1 MGICWDAGAFDYY
14 IQNYWKMQPITVLF
28 VPGNHEN
35 YPEIMRHPFVDTPWG
50 DKAYQITENV
60 YCLRRGGY
68 YTIEGKTFFTFGG
81 ARSHDILCRKEGKT
95 WWKEELPTGEECEYG
110 FEVLAAHSNKADF
123 LITHCADDILLHKI
137 EAVIAADK
145 LGDSTQRYQ
154 FTAYRWNGTA
164 WAACDGNYSASN
176 VYFDEDFTFTKAIGT
191 VTIPSSGSQVVAAT
205 GKNLKEFF
213 AGLFAQEQ
221 NPTMTQPT
229 ATLNSSNIGA
239 KEVGENVALNFS
251 FATNPG
257 SYSYGPSTGV
267 TFSNHSATFNGENK
281 TGTSGTFTTYQVK
294 DGDNL
299 TITGSCES
307 SQGAM
312 PKTNIGN
319 DYPAGRIAAKT
330 FSNLTKGTLT
340 GYRAWFCGY
349 KNGTN
354 ALANPTAITG
364 AEIRAL
370 GNSANGSWKSQM
382 NVSQM
387 KQMFFAAPAGKGYKP
402 AVKDHSTTAPQTV
415 QGPIT
420 VYVKGA
426 NNYVTE
432 DAPNGMAYDVWYV
445 ANADA
450 ASGSATLDISWA

>member
-1 MGICWDAGAFDYY
+1 MSTELKTRIILRNDSTANWTA
-14 IQNYWKMQPITVLF
+14 NETTVLLKGEVGIEF
-28 VPGNHEN
+28 NPNATTAGKK
-35 YPEIMRHPFVDTPWG
+35 ILMKIG
-50 DKAYQITENV
+50 DGITAWKDLP
-60 YCLRRGGY
+60 Y
-68 YTIEGKTFFTFGG
+68 FGG
-81 ARSHDILCRKEGKT
+81 EEAHVYEAQVAKGGDHSAAITTALNGATPNTHDIAIVK
-95 WWKEELPTGEECEYG
+95 
-110 FEVLAAHSNKADF
+110 
-123 LITHCADDILLHKI
+123 

-191 VTIPSSGSQVVAAT
+191 VTIPSSGSKVVAAT

-221 NPTMTQPT
+221 NPTTTQPT

-267 TFSNHSATFNGENK
+267 TFSNYSATFNGENK
-281 TGTSGTFTTYQVK
+281 TGASGTFTTYQVK

-319 DYPAGRIAAKT
+319 DYPTGRIQAKT

-354 ALANPTAITG
+354 ALADPTAITG
-364 AEIRAL
+364 AQIRAL

-387 KQMFFAAPAGKGYKP
+387 KQMFFAAPAGMGYKP

-415 QGPIT
+415 LGPIT
-420 VYVKGA
+420 VYVPGA
-426 NNYVTE
+426 NGYMTE
-432 DAPNGMAYDVWYV
+432 AETANGGMAYDVWYV

-450 ASGSATLDISWA
+450 ASGSATLDISRA

>member
-1 MGICWDAGAFDYY
+1 MSTELKTRIILRNDSTANWTA
-14 IQNYWKMQPITVLF
+14 NETTVLLKGEVGIEF
-28 VPGNHEN
+28 NPNATTAGKK
-35 YPEIMRHPFVDTPWG
+35 ILMKIG
-50 DKAYQITENV
+50 DGVTAWKDLPY
-60 YCLRRGGY
+60 
-68 YTIEGKTFFTFGG
+68 FGG
-81 ARSHDILCRKEGKT
+81 EEGHVYETQVAKGGDHSAAITTALGGATPNTHDIAIVK
-95 WWKEELPTGEECEYG
+95 
-110 FEVLAAHSNKADF
+110 
-123 LITHCADDILLHKI
+123 

-145 LGDSTQRYQ
+145 LGDATQRYQ
-154 FTAYRWNGTA
+154 FTAYRWNGTT

-191 VTIPSSGSQVVAAT
+191 VTIPSSGSKVVAAT

-221 NPTMTQPT
+221 NPTTTQPT

-239 KEVGENVALNFS
+239 KEVGENIALNFS

-257 SYSYGPSTGV
+257 SYSYGPNTGV
-267 TFSNHSATFNGENK
+267 TFSGHTATFNNETK

-294 DGDNL
+294 DGDKL

-319 DYPAGRIAAKT
+319 DYPTGRIEAKT

-354 ALANPTAITG
+354 ALADPTAITG
-364 AEIRAL
+364 AQIRAL

-387 KQMFFAAPAGKGYKP
+387 KQMFFAAPTGKGYKP

-415 QGPIT
+415 LGPIT
-420 VYVKGA
+420 VYVPGA
-426 NNYVTE
+426 NGYMTE
-432 DAPNGMAYDVWYV
+432 AETANGGMAYDVWYV

-450 ASGSATLDISWA
+450 ASGSATLDISRA

>member
-1 MGICWDAGAFDYY
+1 
-14 IQNYWKMQPITVLF
+14 MQTELKTRIILRNDSTANWTANETTVLLKGEVGIEF
-28 VPGNHEN
+28 NPNATTAGKK
-35 YPEIMRHPFVDTPWG
+35 ILMKIG
-50 DKAYQITENV
+50 DDITAWKDLP
-60 YCLRRGGY
+60 Y
-68 YTIEGKTFFTFGG
+68 FGG
-81 ARSHDILCRKEGKT
+81 EEAHVYEAQVAKGGDHSAAITTALNGATPNTHDIAIVK
-95 WWKEELPTGEECEYG
+95 
-110 FEVLAAHSNKADF
+110 
-123 LITHCADDILLHKI
+123 

-176 VYFDEDFTFTKAIGT
+176 VYFDEDFTFTQAIGT
-191 VTIPSSGSQVVAAT
+191 VTIPGSGSTVVAAT

-213 AGLFAQEQ
+213 AGIFAKEET
-221 NPTMTQPT
+221 PKTTQPT
-229 ATLNSSNIGA
+229 ATLNSNNISA

-267 TFSNHSATFNGENK
+267 TFSNYSATFNGENK
-281 TGTSGTFTTYQVK
+281 TGASGTFTTYQVK

-319 DYPAGRIAAKT
+319 DYPTGRIQAKT

-354 ALANPTAITG
+354 ALADPTAITG
-364 AEIRAL
+364 AQIRAL
-370 GNSANGSWKSQM
+370 GNSVNGSWKSQM

-387 KQMFFAAPAGKGYKP
+387 KQMFFAAPAGMGYKP

-415 QGPIT
+415 LGPIT
-420 VYVKGA
+420 VYVPGA
-426 NNYVTE
+426 NGYMTE
-432 DAPNGMAYDVWYV
+432 AETANGGMAYDVWYV

-450 ASGSATLDISWA
+450 ASGSATLDISRA

>member
-1 MGICWDAGAFDYY
+1 MSTELKTRIILRNDSTANWTA
-14 IQNYWKMQPITVLF
+14 NETTVLLKGEVGIEF
-28 VPGNHEN
+28 NPNATTAGKK
-35 YPEIMRHPFVDTPWG
+35 ILMKIG
-50 DKAYQITENV
+50 DGITAWKDLP
-60 YCLRRGGY
+60 Y
-68 YTIEGKTFFTFGG
+68 FGG
-81 ARSHDILCRKEGKT
+81 EEAHVYEAQVAKGGDHSAAITTALNGATPNTHDIAIVK
-95 WWKEELPTGEECEYG
+95 
-110 FEVLAAHSNKADF
+110 
-123 LITHCADDILLHKI
+123 

-191 VTIPSSGSQVVAAT
+191 VTIPSSGSKVVAAT

-221 NPTMTQPT
+221 NPTTTQPT

-239 KEVGENVALNFS
+239 KEVGTNIDLNFS

-267 TFSNHSATFNGENK
+267 TFSNYSATFNGENK

-294 DGDNL
+294 DGDSL

-319 DYPAGRIAAKT
+319 DYPAGRIQAKT

-354 ALANPTAITG
+354 ALADPTAITG
-364 AEIRAL
+364 AQIRAL

-387 KQMFFAAPAGKGYKP
+387 KQMFFAAPAGRGYKP

-415 QGPIT
+415 LGPIT
-420 VYVKGA
+420 VYVPGA
-426 NNYVTE
+426 NGYMTE
-432 DAPNGMAYDVWYV
+432 AETANGGMAYDVWYV

-450 ASGSATLDISWA
+450 ASGSATLDISRA

>member
-1 MGICWDAGAFDYY
+1 MSTELKTRIILRNDSTANWTA
-14 IQNYWKMQPITVLF
+14 NETTVLLKGEVGIEF
-28 VPGNHEN
+28 NPNATTTTGKK
-35 YPEIMRHPFVDTPWG
+35 ILMKIG
-50 DKAYQITENV
+50 DGITAWKDLP
-60 YCLRRGGY
+60 Y
-68 YTIEGKTFFTFGG
+68 FGG
-81 ARSHDILCRKEGKT
+81 EEAHVYEAQVAKGGDHSAAITTALNGATPNTHDIAIVK
-95 WWKEELPTGEECEYG
+95 
-110 FEVLAAHSNKADF
+110 
-123 LITHCADDILLHKI
+123 

-145 LGDSTQRYQ
+145 LGDATQRYQ

-164 WAACDGNYSASN
+164 WTACDGNYSASN

-221 NPTMTQPT
+221 NPTTTQPT

-239 KEVGENVALNFS
+239 KEVGSNIDLNFS

-267 TFSNHSATFNGENK
+267 TFSNYSATFNGENK

-294 DGDNL
+294 DGDSL

-319 DYPAGRIAAKT
+319 DYPAGRIQAKA

-354 ALANPTAITG
+354 ALADPTAITG
-364 AEIRAL
+364 AQIRAL

-387 KQMFFAAPAGKGYKP
+387 KQMFFAAPAGRGYKP

-415 QGPIT
+415 LGPIT
-420 VYVKGA
+420 VYVPGA
-426 NNYVTE
+426 NGYVTE
-432 DAPNGMAYDVWYV
+432 AERANGGMAYDVWYV

-450 ASGSATLDISWA
+450 ASGSATLDISRA

>member
-1 MGICWDAGAFDYY
+1 MSTELKTRIILRNDSTANWTA
-14 IQNYWKMQPITVLF
+14 NETTVLLKGEVGIEF
-28 VPGNHEN
+28 NPNATTAGKK
-35 YPEIMRHPFVDTPWG
+35 ILMKIG
-50 DKAYQITENV
+50 DGVTAWKDLPY
-60 YCLRRGGY
+60 
-68 YTIEGKTFFTFGG
+68 FGG
-81 ARSHDILCRKEGKT
+81 EEGHVYETQVAKGGDHSAAITTALGGATPNTHDIAIVK
-95 WWKEELPTGEECEYG
+95 
-110 FEVLAAHSNKADF
+110 
-123 LITHCADDILLHKI
+123 

-145 LGDSTQRYQ
+145 LGDATQRYQ
-154 FTAYRWNGTA
+154 FTAYRWNGTT

-191 VTIPSSGSQVVAAT
+191 VTIPSSGSKVVAAT

-221 NPTMTQPT
+221 NPTTTQPT

-239 KEVGENVALNFS
+239 KEVGENIALNFS

-257 SYSYGPSTGV
+257 SYSYGPNTGV
-267 TFSNHSATFNGENK
+267 TFSNYSATFNGETK

-294 DGDNL
+294 DGDSL
-299 TITGSCES
+299 KITGSCES

-319 DYPAGRIAAKT
+319 DYPTGRIEAKT

-354 ALANPTAITG
+354 ALADPTAITG
-364 AEIRAL
+364 AQIRAL

-415 QGPIT
+415 LGPIT
-420 VYVKGA
+420 VYVPGA
-426 NNYVTE
+426 NGYMTE
-432 DAPNGMAYDVWYV
+432 AETANGGMAYDVWYV

-450 ASGSATLDISWA
+450 ASGSATLDISRA

>member
-1 MGICWDAGAFDYY
+1 MSTELKTRIILRNDSTANWTA
-14 IQNYWKMQPITVLF
+14 NETTVLLKGEVGIEF
-28 VPGNHEN
+28 NPNATTTGKK
-35 YPEIMRHPFVDTPWG
+35 ILMKIG
-50 DKAYQITENV
+50 DGIAAWKDLPY
-60 YCLRRGGY
+60 
-68 YTIEGKTFFTFGG
+68 FGG
-81 ARSHDILCRKEGKT
+81 EEAHVYEAQVAKGGDHSAAITTALNGATPNTHDIAIVK
-95 WWKEELPTGEECEYG
+95 
-110 FEVLAAHSNKADF
+110 
-123 LITHCADDILLHKI
+123 

-145 LGDSTQRYQ
+145 LGDATQRYQ

-221 NPTMTQPT
+221 NPTTTQPT
-229 ATLNSSNIGA
+229 ATLNSNNIGA

-294 DGDNL
+294 DGDSL

-319 DYPAGRIAAKT
+319 DYPTGRIQAKT

-354 ALANPTAITG
+354 ALADPTAITG
-364 AEIRAL
+364 AQIRAL

-387 KQMFFAAPAGKGYKP
+387 KQMFFAAPAGRGYKP

-415 QGPIT
+415 LGPIT
-420 VYVKGA
+420 VYVPGA
-426 NNYVTE
+426 NGYMTE
-432 DAPNGMAYDVWYV
+432 AETANGGMAYDVWYV

-450 ASGSATLDISWA
+450 ASGSATLDISRA

>member
-1 MGICWDAGAFDYY
+1 MSTELKTRIILRNDSTANWTANDT
-14 IQNYWKMQPITVLF
+14 TVLLK
-28 VPGNHEN
+28 G
-35 YPEIMRHPFVDTPWG
+35 EIGIEFNPDATTAGKKILMKIG
-50 DKAYQITENV
+50 DGIKAWKDLPY
-60 YCLRRGGY
+60 
-68 YTIEGKTFFTFGG
+68 FGG
-81 ARSHDILCRKEGKT
+81 EEAHVYEAQVAKGGDHSAAITTALNGATPNTHDVAIVK
-95 WWKEELPTGEECEYG
+95 
-110 FEVLAAHSNKADF
+110 
-123 LITHCADDILLHKI
+123 

-145 LGDSTQRYQ
+145 LGDATQRYQ
-154 FTAYRWNGTA
+154 FTAYRWNGTT

-221 NPTMTQPT
+221 NPTTTQPT
-229 ATLNSSNIGA
+229 AALNSSNIGA
-239 KEVGENVALNFS
+239 KEVGTNIDLNFS

-319 DYPAGRIAAKT
+319 DYPTGRIQAKT

-354 ALANPTAITG
+354 ALADPTAITG
-364 AEIRAL
+364 AQIRAL

-415 QGPIT
+415 LGPIT
-420 VYVKGA
+420 VYVPGA
-426 NNYVTE
+426 NGYVTE
-432 DAPNGMAYDVWYV
+432 AERANGGMAYDVWYV

-450 ASGSATLDISWA
+450 ASGSATLDISRA

>member
-1 MGICWDAGAFDYY
+1 MSTELKTRIILRNDSTANWTA
-14 IQNYWKMQPITVLF
+14 NETTVLLKGEVGIEF
-28 VPGNHEN
+28 NPNATTAGKK
-35 YPEIMRHPFVDTPWG
+35 ILMKIG
-50 DKAYQITENV
+50 DGVTAWKDLPY
-60 YCLRRGGY
+60 
-68 YTIEGKTFFTFGG
+68 FGG
-81 ARSHDILCRKEGKT
+81 EEGHVYETQVAKGGDHSAAITTALGGATPNTHDIAIVK
-95 WWKEELPTGEECEYG
+95 
-110 FEVLAAHSNKADF
+110 
-123 LITHCADDILLHKI
+123 

-145 LGDSTQRYQ
+145 LGDATQRYQ
-154 FTAYRWNGTA
+154 FTAYRWNGTT

-191 VTIPSSGSQVVAAT
+191 VTIPSSGSKVVAAT

-221 NPTMTQPT
+221 NPTTTQPT

-239 KEVGENVALNFS
+239 KEVGENIALNFS

-257 SYSYGPSTGV
+257 SYSYGPNTGV
-267 TFSNHSATFNGENK
+267 TFSNYSATFNGETK

-294 DGDNL
+294 DGDSL
-299 TITGSCES
+299 KITGSCES

-319 DYPAGRIAAKT
+319 DYPTGRIEAKT

-354 ALANPTAITG
+354 ALADPTAITG
-364 AEIRAL
+364 AQIRAL

-387 KQMFFAAPAGKGYKP
+387 KQMFFAAPTGKGYKP

-415 QGPIT
+415 LGPIT
-420 VYVKGA
+420 VYVPGA
-426 NNYVTE
+426 NGYMTE
-432 DAPNGMAYDVWYV
+432 TETANGGMAYDVWYV

-450 ASGSATLDISWA
+450 ASGSATLDISRA

>member
-1 MGICWDAGAFDYY
+1 MSTELKTRIILRNDSTANWTA
-14 IQNYWKMQPITVLF
+14 NETTVLLKGEVGIEF
-28 VPGNHEN
+28 NPNATTAGKK
-35 YPEIMRHPFVDTPWG
+35 ILMKIG
-50 DKAYQITENV
+50 DGITAWKDLP
-60 YCLRRGGY
+60 Y
-68 YTIEGKTFFTFGG
+68 FGG
-81 ARSHDILCRKEGKT
+81 EEAHVYEAQVAKGGDHSAAITTALNGATPNTHDIAIVK
-95 WWKEELPTGEECEYG
+95 
-110 FEVLAAHSNKADF
+110 
-123 LITHCADDILLHKI
+123 

-145 LGDSTQRYQ
+145 LGDATQRYQ
-154 FTAYRWNGTA
+154 FTAYRWNGTT

-191 VTIPSSGSQVVAAT
+191 VTIPSSGSKVVAAT

-221 NPTMTQPT
+221 NPTTTQPT

-319 DYPAGRIAAKT
+319 DYPTGRIEAKT

-354 ALANPTAITG
+354 ALADPAAITG
-364 AEIRAL
+364 AQIRAL

-415 QGPIT
+415 LGPIT
-420 VYVKGA
+420 VYVPGA
-426 NNYVTE
+426 NGYMTE
-432 DAPNGMAYDVWYV
+432 AETANGGMAYDVWYV

-450 ASGSATLDISWA
+450 ASGSATLDISRA

>member
-1 MGICWDAGAFDYY
+1 MSTELKTRIILRNDSTANWTA
-14 IQNYWKMQPITVLF
+14 NETTVLLKGEVGIEF
-28 VPGNHEN
+28 NPNATTAGKK
-35 YPEIMRHPFVDTPWG
+35 ILMKIG
-50 DKAYQITENV
+50 DGVTAWKDLPY
-60 YCLRRGGY
+60 
-68 YTIEGKTFFTFGG
+68 FGG
-81 ARSHDILCRKEGKT
+81 EEGHVYETQVAKGGDHSAAITTALGGATPNTHDIAIVK
-95 WWKEELPTGEECEYG
+95 
-110 FEVLAAHSNKADF
+110 
-123 LITHCADDILLHKI
+123 

-145 LGDSTQRYQ
+145 LGDATQRYQ
-154 FTAYRWNGTA
+154 FTAYRWNGTT

-191 VTIPSSGSQVVAAT
+191 VTIPSSGSKVVAAT

-221 NPTMTQPT
+221 NPTTTQPT

-239 KEVGENVALNFS
+239 KEVGENIALNFS

-257 SYSYGPSTGV
+257 SYSYGPNTGV
-267 TFSNHSATFNGENK
+267 TFSNHSATFNGESK

-294 DGDNL
+294 DGDKL

-319 DYPAGRIAAKT
+319 DYPTGRIEAKT

-354 ALANPTAITG
+354 ALADPTAITG
-364 AEIRAL
+364 AQIRAL

-387 KQMFFAAPAGKGYKP
+387 KQMFFAAPTGKGYKP

-415 QGPIT
+415 LGPIT
-420 VYVKGA
+420 VYVPGA
-426 NNYVTE
+426 NGYMTE
-432 DAPNGMAYDVWYV
+432 AETANGGMAYDVWYV

-450 ASGSATLDISWA
+450 ASGSATLDISRA

>member
-1 MGICWDAGAFDYY
+1 MSTELKTRIILRNDSTANWTANESTAVLLKGEIGIEFNPDADTAGKKILMKIGDG
-14 IQNYWKMQPITVLF
+14 ITKWKDLP
-28 VPGNHEN
+28 
-35 YPEIMRHPFVDTPWG
+35 Y
-50 DKAYQITENV
+50 
-60 YCLRRGGY
+60 
-68 YTIEGKTFFTFGG
+68 FGG
-81 ARSHDILCRKEGKT
+81 EEAHVYEAQVAKGGDHSAAITAALNGATPNTHDVAIVK
-95 WWKEELPTGEECEYG
+95 
-110 FEVLAAHSNKADF
+110 
-123 LITHCADDILLHKI
+123 

-191 VTIPSSGSQVVAAT
+191 VTIPSSGSKVVAAT

-221 NPTMTQPT
+221 NPTTTQPT
-229 ATLNSSNIGA
+229 ATLDSNNIGA
-239 KEVGENVALNFS
+239 KEVGTNIAINFI
-251 FATNPG
+251 FKTNPG
-257 SYSYGPSTGV
+257 SYSYEPKNTGV
-267 TFSNHSATFNGENK
+267 TFSNYSATFNGENK
-281 TGTSGTFTTYQVK
+281 TGASGTFTTYQVK

-307 SQGAM
+307 SQGAI

-319 DYPAGRIAAKT
+319 DYPAGQIQAKT

-349 KNGTN
+349 KNGTD
-354 ALANPTAITG
+354 ALADPTKITG
-364 AEIRAL
+364 ADIRAL

-387 KQMFFAAPAGKGYKP
+387 KQMFFAAPAGRGSKP
-402 AVKDHSTTAPQTV
+402 SVKDHSTTAPQTV

-420 VYVKGA
+420 VHVKGA

-432 DAPNGMAYDVWYV
+432 DAPEGMAYDVWYV

>member
-1 MGICWDAGAFDYY
+1 MSTELKTRIILRNDSTANWTA
-14 IQNYWKMQPITVLF
+14 NETTVLLKGEVGIEF
-28 VPGNHEN
+28 NPNATTAGKK
-35 YPEIMRHPFVDTPWG
+35 ILMKIG
-50 DKAYQITENV
+50 DGITAWKDLP
-60 YCLRRGGY
+60 Y
-68 YTIEGKTFFTFGG
+68 FGG
-81 ARSHDILCRKEGKT
+81 EEAHVYEAQVAKGGDHSAAITTALNGATPNTHDIAIVK
-95 WWKEELPTGEECEYG
+95 
-110 FEVLAAHSNKADF
+110 
-123 LITHCADDILLHKI
+123 

-191 VTIPSSGSQVVAAT
+191 VTIPSSGSKVVAAT

-221 NPTMTQPT
+221 NPTTTQPT

-239 KEVGENVALNFS
+239 KEVGTNIDLNFS

-267 TFSNHSATFNGENK
+267 TFSNYSATFNGENK

-294 DGDNL
+294 DGDSL

-319 DYPAGRIAAKT
+319 DYPTGRIEAKT

-354 ALANPTAITG
+354 ALADPTAITG
-364 AEIRAL
+364 AQIRAL

-387 KQMFFAAPAGKGYKP
+387 KQMFFAAPAGRGYKP

-415 QGPIT
+415 LGPIT
-420 VYVKGA
+420 VYVPGA
-426 NNYVTE
+426 NGYMTE
-432 DAPNGMAYDVWYV
+432 AETANGGMAYDVWYV

-450 ASGSATLDISWA
+450 ASGSATLDISRA

>member
-1 MGICWDAGAFDYY
+1 MSTELKTRIILRNDSTANWTA
-14 IQNYWKMQPITVLF
+14 NETTVLLKGEVGIEF
-28 VPGNHEN
+28 NPNATTAGKK
-35 YPEIMRHPFVDTPWG
+35 ILMKIG
-50 DKAYQITENV
+50 DGITAWKDLP
-60 YCLRRGGY
+60 Y
-68 YTIEGKTFFTFGG
+68 FGG
-81 ARSHDILCRKEGKT
+81 EEAHVYEAQVAKGGDHSAAITTALNGATPNTHDIAIVK
-95 WWKEELPTGEECEYG
+95 
-110 FEVLAAHSNKADF
+110 
-123 LITHCADDILLHKI
+123 

-154 FTAYRWNGTA
+154 FTAYRWNGTV

-191 VTIPSSGSQVVAAT
+191 VTIPSSGSKVVAAT

-221 NPTMTQPT
+221 NPTTTQPT
-229 ATLNSSNIGA
+229 ATLNSNNIGA
-239 KEVGENVALNFS
+239 KEVGTNIDLNFS

-267 TFSNHSATFNGENK
+267 TFSNYSATFNGKNK
-281 TGTSGTFTTYQVK
+281 TGASGTFTTYQVK

-319 DYPAGRIAAKT
+319 DYPTGRIQAKT

-354 ALANPTAITG
+354 ALADPTAITG
-364 AEIRAL
+364 AQIRAL

-387 KQMFFAAPAGKGYKP
+387 KQMFFAAPAGMGYKP

-415 QGPIT
+415 LGPIT
-420 VYVKGA
+420 VYVPGA
-426 NNYVTE
+426 NGYMTE
-432 DAPNGMAYDVWYV
+432 AETANGGMAYDVWYV

-450 ASGSATLDISWA
+450 ASGSATLDISRA

>member
-1 MGICWDAGAFDYY
+1 MSTELKTRIILRNDSTANWTAKETDAVLLKGEIGIEFNPNATTAGKKILMKIGDGITA
-14 IQNYWKMQPITVLF
+14 WKDLP
-28 VPGNHEN
+28 
-35 YPEIMRHPFVDTPWG
+35 Y
-50 DKAYQITENV
+50 
-60 YCLRRGGY
+60 
-68 YTIEGKTFFTFGG
+68 FGG
-81 ARSHDILCRKEGKT
+81 EEAHVYEAQVAKGGDHSAAITTALNGATPNTHDIAIVK
-95 WWKEELPTGEECEYG
+95 
-110 FEVLAAHSNKADF
+110 
-123 LITHCADDILLHKI
+123 

-176 VYFDEDFTFTKAIGT
+176 VYFDEDFTFTQAIGT
-191 VTIPSSGSQVVAAT
+191 VTIPDSGSKVVAAT

-221 NPTMTQPT
+221 NPTTTQPT
-229 ATLNSSNIGA
+229 AALNSSNIGA

-354 ALANPTAITG
+354 ALADPTAITG
-364 AEIRAL
+364 AQIRAL

-415 QGPIT
+415 LGPIT
-420 VYVKGA
+420 VYVPGA
-426 NNYVTE
+426 NGYVTE
-432 DAPNGMAYDVWYV
+432 AERANGGMAYDVWYV

-450 ASGSATLDISWA
+450 ASGSATLDISRA

>member
-1 MGICWDAGAFDYY
+1 MSTELKTRIILRNDSTANWTA
-14 IQNYWKMQPITVLF
+14 NETTVLLKGEVGIEF
-28 VPGNHEN
+28 NPDATTAGKK
-35 YPEIMRHPFVDTPWG
+35 ILMKIG
-50 DKAYQITENV
+50 DGIKAWKDLPY
-60 YCLRRGGY
+60 
-68 YTIEGKTFFTFGG
+68 FGG
-81 ARSHDILCRKEGKT
+81 EEAHVYEAQVAKGGDHSAAITTALNGATPNTHDIAIVK
-95 WWKEELPTGEECEYG
+95 
-110 FEVLAAHSNKADF
+110 
-123 LITHCADDILLHKI
+123 

-145 LGDSTQRYQ
+145 LGDATQRYQ

-164 WAACDGNYSASN
+164 WTACDGNYSASN

-221 NPTMTQPT
+221 NPTTTQPT
-229 ATLNSSNIGA
+229 ATLNSNNIGA

-281 TGTSGTFTTYQVK
+281 TGTFGTFTTYQVK

-354 ALANPTAITG
+354 ALADPTAITG
-364 AEIRAL
+364 AQIRAL
-370 GNSANGSWKSQM
+370 GNPANGSWKSQM

-415 QGPIT
+415 LGPIT
-420 VYVKGA
+420 VYVPGA
-426 NNYVTE
+426 NGYVTE
-432 DAPNGMAYDVWYV
+432 AERAKGGMAYDVWYV

-450 ASGSATLDISWA
+450 ASGSATLDISRA

>member
-1 MGICWDAGAFDYY
+1 MSTELKTRIVLRNDSTANWTA
-14 IQNYWKMQPITVLF
+14 NETTVLLKGEVGIEF
-28 VPGNHEN
+28 NPDATTTGKK
-35 YPEIMRHPFVDTPWG
+35 ILMKIG
-50 DKAYQITENV
+50 DGIKAWKDLPY
-60 YCLRRGGY
+60 
-68 YTIEGKTFFTFGG
+68 FGG
-81 ARSHDILCRKEGKT
+81 EEAHVYEAQVAKGGDHSAAITTALNGATPNTHDIAIVK
-95 WWKEELPTGEECEYG
+95 
-110 FEVLAAHSNKADF
+110 
-123 LITHCADDILLHKI
+123 

-176 VYFDEDFTFTKAIGT
+176 VYFDEDFTFTQAIGT

-213 AGLFAQEQ
+213 AGLFAKEED
-221 NPTMTQPT
+221 PKTTQPT
-229 ATLNSSNIGA
+229 ATLDSDNISA
-239 KEVGENVALNFS
+239 KEVGTNVALNFI
-251 FATNPG
+251 FKTNPG

-267 TFSNHSATFNGENK
+267 TFSNYSATFNGENK
-281 TGTSGTFTTYQVK
+281 TGVSGTFATYQVK

-299 TITGSCES
+299 TISGSCES

-364 AEIRAL
+364 TDIRAL

-415 QGPIT
+415 LGPIT
-420 VYVKGA
+420 VYVPGA
-426 NNYVTE
+426 NGYMTE
-432 DAPNGMAYDVWYV
+432 AETANGGMAYDVWYV

-450 ASGSATLDISWA
+450 ASGSATLDISRA

>member
-1 MGICWDAGAFDYY
+1 MSTELKTRIILRNDSTANWTA
-14 IQNYWKMQPITVLF
+14 NETTVLLKGEVGIEF
-28 VPGNHEN
+28 NPNATTAGKK
-35 YPEIMRHPFVDTPWG
+35 ILMKIG
-50 DKAYQITENV
+50 DGVTAWKDLPY
-60 YCLRRGGY
+60 
-68 YTIEGKTFFTFGG
+68 FGG
-81 ARSHDILCRKEGKT
+81 EEGHVYETQVAKGGDHSAAITTALGGATPNTHDIAIVK
-95 WWKEELPTGEECEYG
+95 
-110 FEVLAAHSNKADF
+110 
-123 LITHCADDILLHKI
+123 

-145 LGDSTQRYQ
+145 LGDATQRYQ
-154 FTAYRWNGTA
+154 FTAYRWNGTT

-191 VTIPSSGSQVVAAT
+191 VTIPSSGSKVVAAT

-221 NPTMTQPT
+221 NPTTTQPT

-239 KEVGENVALNFS
+239 KEVGENIALNFS

-257 SYSYGPSTGV
+257 SYSYGPNTGV
-267 TFSNHSATFNGENK
+267 TFSNHSATFNGESK

-294 DGDNL
+294 DGDSL
-299 TITGSCES
+299 KITGSCES

-319 DYPAGRIAAKT
+319 DYPTGRIEAKT

-354 ALANPTAITG
+354 ALADPTAITG
-364 AEIRAL
+364 AQIRAL

-415 QGPIT
+415 LGPIT
-420 VYVKGA
+420 VYVPGA
-426 NNYVTE
+426 NGYMTE
-432 DAPNGMAYDVWYV
+432 TETANGGMAYDVWYV

-450 ASGSATLDISWA
+450 ASGSATLDISRA

>member
-1 MGICWDAGAFDYY
+1 MSTELKTRIILRNDSTANWTA
-14 IQNYWKMQPITVLF
+14 NETTVLLKGEVGIEF
-28 VPGNHEN
+28 NPNATTAGKK
-35 YPEIMRHPFVDTPWG
+35 ILMKIG
-50 DKAYQITENV
+50 DGVTAWKDLPY
-60 YCLRRGGY
+60 
-68 YTIEGKTFFTFGG
+68 FGG
-81 ARSHDILCRKEGKT
+81 EEGHVYETQVAKGGDHAAAITTVLGGATPNTHDIAIVK
-95 WWKEELPTGEECEYG
+95 
-110 FEVLAAHSNKADF
+110 
-123 LITHCADDILLHKI
+123 

-145 LGDSTQRYQ
+145 LGDAIQRYQ

-191 VTIPSSGSQVVAAT
+191 VTIPSSGSKVVAAT

-221 NPTMTQPT
+221 NPTTTQPT

-239 KEVGENVALNFS
+239 KEVGENIALNFS

-257 SYSYGPSTGV
+257 SYSYGPNTGV

-294 DGDNL
+294 DGDKL

-319 DYPAGRIAAKT
+319 DYPTGRIEAKT
-330 FSNLTKGTLT
+330 FSNLSKGTLT

-354 ALANPTAITG
+354 ALADPTAITG
-364 AEIRAL
+364 AQIRAL

-415 QGPIT
+415 LGPIT
-420 VYVKGA
+420 VYVPGA
-426 NNYVTE
+426 NGYMTE
-432 DAPNGMAYDVWYV
+432 AETANGGMAYDVWYV

-450 ASGSATLDISWA
+450 ASGSATLDISRA

>member
-1 MGICWDAGAFDYY
+1 MSTELKTRIILRNDSTANWTA
-14 IQNYWKMQPITVLF
+14 NETTVLLKGEVGIEF
-28 VPGNHEN
+28 NPNATTAGKK
-35 YPEIMRHPFVDTPWG
+35 ILMKIG
-50 DKAYQITENV
+50 DGVTAWKDLPY
-60 YCLRRGGY
+60 
-68 YTIEGKTFFTFGG
+68 FGG
-81 ARSHDILCRKEGKT
+81 EEGHVYETQVAKGGDHSAAITTALGGATPNTHDIAIVKE
-95 WWKEELPTGEECEYG
+95 
-110 FEVLAAHSNKADF
+110 A
-123 LITHCADDILLHKI
+123 I
-137 EAVIAADK
+137 IAADK
-145 LGDSTQRYQ
+145 LGDATQRYQ
-154 FTAYRWNGTA
+154 FTAYRWNGTT

-191 VTIPSSGSQVVAAT
+191 VTIPSSGSKVVAAT

-221 NPTMTQPT
+221 NPTTTQPT

-267 TFSNHSATFNGENK
+267 TFSNHSATFNNKTK

-294 DGDNL
+294 DGDKL

-319 DYPAGRIAAKT
+319 DYPTGRIEAKT

-354 ALANPTAITG
+354 ALADPTAITG
-364 AEIRAL
+364 AQIRAL

-415 QGPIT
+415 LGPIT
-420 VYVKGA
+420 VYVPGA
-426 NNYVTE
+426 NGYMTE
-432 DAPNGMAYDVWYV
+432 AETANGGMAYDVWYV

-450 ASGSATLDISWA
+450 ASGSATLDISRA

>member
-1 MGICWDAGAFDYY
+1 MSTELKTRIILRNDSTANWTA
-14 IQNYWKMQPITVLF
+14 NETTVLLKGEVGIEF
-28 VPGNHEN
+28 NPNATTAGKK
-35 YPEIMRHPFVDTPWG
+35 ILMKIG
-50 DKAYQITENV
+50 DGITAWKDLP
-60 YCLRRGGY
+60 Y
-68 YTIEGKTFFTFGG
+68 FGG
-81 ARSHDILCRKEGKT
+81 EEAHVYEAQVAKGGDHSAAITTALNGATPNTHDIAIVK
-95 WWKEELPTGEECEYG
+95 
-110 FEVLAAHSNKADF
+110 
-123 LITHCADDILLHKI
+123 

-145 LGDSTQRYQ
+145 LGDATQRYQ
-154 FTAYRWNGTA
+154 FTAYRWNGTT

-191 VTIPSSGSQVVAAT
+191 VTIPSSGSKVVAAT

-221 NPTMTQPT
+221 NPTTTQPT

-239 KEVGENVALNFS
+239 KEVGENIALNFS

-257 SYSYGPSTGV
+257 SYSYGPNTGV
-267 TFSNHSATFNGENK
+267 TFSNHSATFNGESK

-294 DGDNL
+294 DGDSL
-299 TITGSCES
+299 KITGSCES

-319 DYPAGRIAAKT
+319 DYPTGRIEAKT

-354 ALANPTAITG
+354 ALADPTAITG
-364 AEIRAL
+364 AQIRAL

-415 QGPIT
+415 LGPIT
-420 VYVKGA
+420 VYVPGA
-426 NNYVTE
+426 NGYMTE
-432 DAPNGMAYDVWYV
+432 TETANGGMAYDVWYV

-450 ASGSATLDISWA
+450 ASGSATLDISRA